1 MRFCCSRAKTD
12 LAFTSRLRTSS
23 TTPRL
28 TCPAQT
34 IGFSKAFVPDVV
46 FGVQSLLGE
55 EMATLSMHL
64 RLRVNDEGLLEV
76 RVPTS
81 LPEGEVD
88 VLLIVRPVEKAAVES
103 LARVVF

>member
-1 MRFCCSRAKTD
+1 
-12 LAFTSRLRTSS
+12 
-23 TTPRL
+23 
-28 TCPAQT
+28 
-34 IGFSKAFVPDVV
+34 
-46 FGVQSLLGE
+46 
-55 EMATLSMHL
+55 MATLSMHL